1 MRTQIAWFNASA
13 AVLNPGTPISRL
25 AFPGSGK
32 IILLDPAN
40 LYDIQES
47 KLPTV
52 LRGAILR
59 TTSSVVLC
67 AAALLLSVSAPV
79 FAHHG
84 FSVEFDKDSPLTL
97 TGTVTKME
105 FMNPHIY
112 FYLDVKG
119 TDGKIV
125 NWAFEGGPPNVIYRQ
140 GWRKDTLKPGDV
152 VTVKGFRAKD
162 GTYLAACSTVKLP
175 DGREVSAG
183 SGGVSQNSYGSA
195 AAPDGKK

>member
-1 MRTQIAWFNASA
+1 
-13 AVLNPGTPISRL
+13 
-25 AFPGSGK
+25 
-32 IILLDPAN
+32 
-40 LYDIQES
+40 
-47 KLPTV
+47 
-52 LRGAILR
+52 LR
-59 TTSSVVLC
+59 TMSSIAVG
-67 AAALLLSVSAPV
+67 AAFLFATVSAPV

-84 FSVEFDKDSPLTL
+84 FSVEFDKDRPLTL

-112 FYLDVKG
+112 FYVDVKG
-119 TDGKIV
+119 QDGKVV

-162 GTYLAACSTVKLP
+162 GTHLAACSTVKLP

-183 SGGVSQNSYGSA
+183 SGGVAQNSYGSTGA
-195 AAPDGKK
+195 SESKK